1 MLADTKERAL
11 PAHPDQTLED
21 YLVYLKHIAL
31 YKFAK
36 RYCADQIVLDMGCG
50 EGYGS
55 DTVGQTARFVVASDY
70 SLETVAHAQ
79 TKYRHANVA
88 FVVCDAQA
96 LPFKTESFDTVIS
109 FEVIEHIPGVSQYL
123 TEIRRAVKVSG
134 VSIVSTPN
142 ARMRLLP
149 LQKPWNRFH
158 LREYDER
165 RLARALREVFARVQM
180 LGITAIPSILEI
192 EKQRVKQNPLI
203 AYPRMLAQMF
213 LPNVFYNQLKGVI
226 ASREAAKQSPTT
238 SEIALSQSAA
248 PLTGKPLLAMTRNGQ
263 LPNFSANDFTV
274 SENDLRD
281 CINLVAIG
289 TQETR

>member
-31 YKFAK
+31 YDFAK
-36 RYCADQIVLDMGCG
+36 KFCANQNVLDMGCG

-55 DTVGQTARFVVASDY
+55 DTLAGAARFLVAADY
-70 SLETVAHAQ
+70 SFETVLHAQ
-79 TKYRHANVA
+79 AKYHHTNTAV
-88 FVVCDAQA
+88 VVCDAQA
-96 LPFKTESFDTVIS
+96 LPFKAESFDTIIS
-109 FEVIEHIPGVSQYL
+109 FEVIEHIPGVSRYL
-123 TEIRRAVKVSG
+123 TEIRRAMKTSG
-134 VSIVSTPN
+134 VSIISTPN
-142 ARMRLLP
+142 SRMRLLP

-165 RLARALREVFARVQM
+165 GLARAMSDVFARVQM
-180 LGITAIPSILEI
+180 LGITAIPPILEI

-213 LPNVFYNQLKGVI
+213 LPKNFYNRLKNFR
-226 ASREAAKQSPTT
+226 SD
-238 SEIALSQSAA
+238 SEDAEPPSTNA
-248 PLTGKPLLAMTRNGQ
+248 T
-263 LPNFSANDFTV
+263 LPNFSADDFTV

-289 TQETR
+289 SQVTR